1 MKIIDSESYND
12 AWSVKFKLDELISC
26 IKDLQDQDYL
36 NLAELEKARDE
47 IKADMEEYKQSLRNK
62 LKVKEGDIFMT
73 TSSDGISGVR
83 REFYYIKKIDTN
95 KPSPEIEFDYLEVFE
110 GDFKRKISYSEKES
124 DYLECFLNTI
134 ANYKQE
140 MGTQVLV
147 GWNYYTNL
155 LNNA

>member
-1 MKIIDSESYND
+1 MKIINSDSYHN
-12 AWSVKFKLDELISC
+12 AWNVNYKLDELIGYL
-26 IKDLQDQDYL
+26 KELPGQDYL
-36 NLAELEKARDE
+36 DVSELEKKRDKV
-47 IKADMEEYKQSLRNK
+47 KADMEEYKQSLRNK
-62 LKVKEGDIFMT
+62 LKVKEGEIFMT

-124 DYLECFLNTI
+124 DYLECFLNSLSK
-134 ANYKQE
+134 YKQE

-147 GWNYYTNL
+147 DWNYYTNL

>member
-1 MKIIDSESYND
+1 MKIIDSESYNN

-36 NLAELEKARDE
+36 NLAELEKTRDE
-47 IKADMEEYKQSLRNK
+47 IKADMEEYKQSLRDK

-73 TSSDGISGVR
+73 TYSDGISGVR
-83 REFYYIKKIDTN
+83 REFYHIKKIDIN

-110 GDFKRKISYSEKES
+110 GDFKREISYSEKES

-134 ANYKQE
+134 SKYKQE

-147 GWNYYTNL
+147 DWNYYTNL

>member
-1 MKIIDSESYND
+1 MKIIDSESYNN

-47 IKADMEEYKQSLRNK
+47 IKANMEEYKQSLRDK
-62 LKVKEGDIFMT
+62 LKVKEGDIFMI
-73 TSSDGISGVR
+73 TSSDGVSGVR
-83 REFYYIKKIDTN
+83 KTFYQITKIRTD
-95 KPSPEIEFDYLEVFE
+95 KAVPDIEYDLLEVFE
-110 GDFKRKISYSEKES
+110 GDFKREISYSKKES
-124 DYLECFLNTI
+124 GYLESFLNTVSG
-134 ANYKQE
+134 YKQE

-147 GWNYYTNL
+147 DWNYYTNL

>member
-12 AWSVKFKLDELISC
+12 AWSVRFKLDELISC

-47 IKADMEEYKQSLRNK
+47 IKADMEEYKQNLRNK

-73 TSSDGISGVR
+73 SSSDGVSGVR
-83 REFYYIKKIDTN
+83 REFYCIKKIDTN
-95 KPSPEIEFDYLEVFE
+95 KPSPEIEYDYLEVFE
-110 GDFKRKISYSEKES
+110 GDYKREIKYSKKES
-124 DYLECFLNTI
+124 DYLECFLNSLSK
-134 ANYKQE
+134 YKQE

-147 GWNYYTNL
+147 DWNYYTNL

>member
-1 MKIIDSESYND
+1 MKIIDSESYNN

-47 IKADMEEYKQSLRNK
+47 IKADMEKYKQSLRDK
-62 LKVKEGDIFMT
+62 LKVKEGDIFMI
-73 TSSDGISGVR
+73 TSSDGVSGVR
-83 REFYYIKKIDTN
+83 KTFYQITKIRTD
-95 KPSPEIEFDYLEVFE
+95 KAVPDIEYDLLEVFE
-110 GDFKRKISYSEKES
+110 GDFKREISYSKKES
-124 DYLECFLNTI
+124 GYLESFLNTVSG
-134 ANYKQE
+134 YKQK

-147 GWNYYTNL
+147 DWNYYTNL

>member
-62 LKVKEGDIFMT
+62 LKIKEGDIFMT

-124 DYLECFLNTI
+124 DFLECFLNTI

-147 GWNYYTNL
+147 DWNYYTNL